1 MQRQMEKRATEAGEI
16 NKKERGTFI
25 PQRKKRKGRERKTE
39 RFKFIRN
46 SKRQKKERYTKRKET
61 LKCEDRY
68 RENIL

>member
-1 MQRQMEKRATEAGEI
+1 MEKRATEAGEI

-46 SKRQKKERYTKRKET
+46 SKR
-61 LKCEDRY
+61 
-68 RENIL
+68 